1 MTGGYISLL
10 TFTAL
15 YCRIIIYCFYL
26 RYYSKGVIVMP
37 HTCYGCFREIESN
50 FCPYCGYKNGSS
62 AVKYPLAL
70 PEESVLGGQFI
81 TGRVLGQGGFGI
93 TYVAQ
98 DYFSKKIV
106 AIKEFFPE
114 TLVTRTRNVTVSSYS
129 EEKKDSFAYGKSCF
143 LEEAKTLAG
152 FVDNDGVVR
161 LYGYFEAN
169 NTAYFVMDYL
179 EGGNLLDH
187 LKQRGVKL
195 SWRETLDIVYP
206 IMDALQ
212 AVHEKGIIHRDIS
225 PDNIFICNDGSV
237 KLIDF
242 GAARYS
248 IGDKSKSLDV
258 VLKHGYAP
266 KEQYARHGRQGP
278 YTDIYALAAT
288 MYRCVTGQLPADS
301 LDRVEEDTLVPPIN
315 LGCDIPPLAQSAL
328 LMALAVNPEDRFAS
342 MKGFRNALKLS
353 EKNN

>member
-1 MTGGYISLL
+1 MSV
-10 TFTAL
+10 
-15 YCRIIIYCFYL
+15 
-26 RYYSKGVIVMP
+26 YSG
-37 HTCYGCFREIESN
+37 
-50 FCPYCGYKNGSS
+50 
-62 AVKYPLAL
+62 
-70 PEESVLGGQFI
+70 EETSFEHGKTRFLKEARNLSKLN
-81 TGRVLGQGGFGI
+81 TNPRV
-93 TYVAQ
+93 
-98 DYFSKKIV
+98 
-106 AIKEFFPE
+106 
-114 TLVTRTRNVTVSSYS
+114 VTVL
-129 EEKKDSFAYGKSCF
+129 DF
-143 LEEAKTLAG
+143 
-152 FVDNDGVVR
+152 
-161 LYGYFEAN
+161 FEAN
-169 NTAYFVMDYL
+169 GTAYLVMEYL
-179 EGGNLLDH
+179 DGCT
-187 LKQRGVKL
+187 LKEYVKL
-195 SWRETLDIVYP
+195 TGGTLPVEMVMTMAESMCDVLEDIHA
-206 IMDALQ
+206 IGM
-212 AVHEKGIIHRDIS
+212 IHRDIS

-301 LDRVEEDTLVPPIN
+301 LDRVEEDTLVPPIS

-328 LMALAVNPEDRFAS
+328 MMALAVNPEDRFAS